1 MRLSDQ
7 SLKSLLYSFR
17 SAPKIQEI
25 SLILKYYQFMILWNE
40 NNHILNLIFSN
51 NSLSEESLSEIKLLL
66 KTLIVMNLSYCEIN
80 LR

>member
-1 MRLSDQ
+1 
-7 SLKSLLYSFR
+7 
-17 SAPKIQEI
+17 
-25 SLILKYYQFMILWNE
+25 MILWNE